1 MNIKGF
7 STNMYGWQE
16 QYWQKGIEVSW
27 EEIFRHCVESGV
39 QGVEIDPE
47 PELLALAR
55 ANGLSVSGTYI
66 GLQLHE
72 YYEALQIEESVM
84 PAARRLAEAGGTDLV
99 INADPKGGWDNPEL
113 KTEEEFKRQGDNLSQ
128 IAAAVSS
135 LGLKVSMHNHAS
147 TKHNAEGDLRSVIN
161 YASPLVGL
169 CIDTGWAHVAG
180 CDPIE
185 LIRKYP
191 DKVFAFHLRNQSG
204 ESPTEDLIEGEI
216 DMGKLIAALAD
227 IGYEGWLAFE
237 ILHREDIHPKRTMVE
252 DIQRSVNYLK
262 QHIKEAN

>member
-16 QYWQKGIEVSW
+16 QYWQKGNEVSW
-27 EEIFRHCVESGV
+27 EEIFRHCADSGV
-39 QGVEIDPE
+39 QAVEIDPE
-47 PELLALAR
+47 PELLALAK
-55 ANGLSVSGTYI
+55 ANGLSVSGAYI

-72 YYEALQIEESVM
+72 SFETLHIEESIM
-84 PAARRLAEAGGTDLV
+84 PVARRLAEAGGTDLV
-99 INADPKGGWDNPEL
+99 INADPKGGWENPEL

-128 IAAAVSS
+128 IAVAVSS

-147 TKHNAEGDLRSVIN
+147 TKHNMEGDLRSVIQ
-161 YASPLVGL
+161 YSSPLVGL
-169 CIDTGWAHVAG
+169 CIDTGWAHIAG

-204 ESPTEDLIEGEI
+204 LTPTEDLIEGEI
-216 DMGKLIAALAD
+216 DMGKLIGALAD
-227 IGYEGWLAFE
+227 IGYKGWLAFE
-237 ILHREDIHPKRTMVE
+237 ILHRADPIPKRTMVE
-252 DIQRSVNYLK
+252 DVKRYVDYLK
-262 QHIKEAN
+262 QSMKELE